1 MIRVNVAML
10 LAEETKGYQSAIT
23 SSPAFDGTDAANGNR
38 RKATWLYPKTRRQPN
53 SNDCGYYLMR
63 NMLDVV
69 SGHITG
75 NWMEVFN
82 DPKELSEDEL
92 YDLRELWATCLM
104 MMTSIKSGGIE
115 TVRRS
120 MSPSLTSA
128 SRTNS

>member
-1 MIRVNVAML
+1 MKKIVERSFAV
-10 LAEETKGYQSAIT
+10 YQL
-23 SSPAFDGTDAANGNR
+23 AANGNR

-92 YDLRELWATCLM
+92 YDLRELWATCFFELY
-104 MMTSIKSGGIE
+104 GH
-115 TVRRS
+115 
-120 MSPSLTSA
+120 
-128 SRTNS
+128 